1 MRMGGA
7 PAVAV
12 LFSGVGQ
19 AARSCTAET
28 GMHPS
33 NFVDDAQQSEHRR
46 EISLR
51 YHLNAEHRQREAVL
65 AL

>member
-1 MRMGGA
+1 MLLRWLCCSRA
-7 PAVAV
+7 
-12 LFSGVGQ
+12 SG
-19 AARSCTAET
+19 TL
-28 GMHPS
+28 HPS

-51 YHLNAEHRQREAVL
+51 YHLSAEHRQREALL